1 MNRTSLAFRVLL
13 VPVLLL
19 ALASQPAAASG
30 KAGWVEVWI
39 TDHRAGIGDFQT
51 LSVEIAEVSLHRRG
65 QPRGTGWVQLFRTN
79 PVVDIVPLKDGRSA
93 MVAGGLV
100 ETVSYDAVRVRF
112 GLISGKLQ
120 RGGSVNV
127 VPIGSTIA
135 VDLAVESG
143 KTRFLLIDLYVEDRS
158 EHQPAQYAIK
168 VQDVRVGTH

>member
-1 MNRTSLAFRVLL
+1 
-13 VPVLLL
+13 
-19 ALASQPAAASG
+19 
-30 KAGWVEVWI
+30 
-39 TDHRAGIGDFQT
+39 
-51 LSVEIAEVSLHRRG
+51 
-65 QPRGTGWVQLFRTN
+65 
-79 PVVDIVPLKDGRSA
+79 
-93 MVAGGLV
+93 AGGLV